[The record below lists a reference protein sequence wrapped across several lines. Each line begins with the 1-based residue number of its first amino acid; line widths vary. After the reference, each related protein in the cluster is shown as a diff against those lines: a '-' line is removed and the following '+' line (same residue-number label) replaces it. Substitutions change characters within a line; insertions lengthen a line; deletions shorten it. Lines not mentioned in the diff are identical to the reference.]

1 MPLAAGGD
9 FAALPDSDDD
19 DLGGADAAPAS
30 RRPGARKPAAK
41 PPGAAPP
48 RSPPIA
54 APPPGISAELRSAF
68 DLKPSSAAARARE
81 QIEKVLGKKRAN
93 LVAAA
98 GSKAGG
104 APDESAAAALPGPKR
119 SRRMQKLLKDKR
131 TDDARR
137 DRLARADLDL
147 RRSEAE
153 ERAKDAEE
161 EVRRQQAG
169 ADALS
174 AELRARVARAEE
186 TLGEAIDETPCPSEA
201 ALGLSDDAFVRP
213 AAPSANETQYGLPP
227 PPPGASD
234 LAPYLAAAERGAAR
248 RGDDPRRA
256 RFAVLRELLRGGWL
270 VVHYAADPRAR
281 ADAETAAWLH
291 DVATNRG
298 TVDRECVLGAR
309 DALLASAGFEAGA
322 GGEAAAP
329 SLAPSRLVEPAI
341 ARPRDAR
348 GDDAPSAAAAPRS
361 VPKRPDARGGVPR
374 WNFPARDSLAALSR
388 VGIPLLDD
396 AGTPEEGGGLLAGGD
411 EAALRAASE
420 IRRATPGPVAPRTFA
435 AVQLLGARCAGAFD
449 EDRDEN
455 PVEADPPLAAKALAA
470 LAAVRLDPRAG
481 AMRASVDFAGAAM
494 LSAASVASPEAY
506 ASFAAEAATRV
517 ARVGRTHASRLAA
530 VRWLP
535 FASERGQRVQDR
547 AALAA
552 LEDLAPRIVN
562 AIEEDRSGEEE
573 EGDKAKN
580 PTRKKPDIK
589 GKRSKPAAK
598 KTEKAAS
605 ASDAAASALPSAEAL
620 RAAAVEALRPV
631 RVTKRASADAAWAL
645 ATAIRLADLVLHSG
659 LASAPRE
666 GESGAAAAAAAAADA
681 ASLQRASEGFMAFL
695 KDVKAKITNNHRAAL
710 SAVKMLAVALY
721 TRHQRAQQL
730 REAEHDLANRDREG
744 AGDES
749 DGE

>member
-1 MPLAAGGD
+1 V
-9 FAALPDSDDD
+9 SVR
-19 DLGGADAAPAS
+19 GGARIE
-30 RRPGARKPAAK
+30 RRRVR
-41 PPGAAPP
+41 PP
-48 RSPPIA
+48 R
-54 APPPGISAELRSAF
+54 L
-68 DLKPSSAAARARE
+68 
-81 QIEKVLGKKRAN
+81 
-93 LVAAA
+93 
-98 GSKAGG
+98 
-104 APDESAAAALPGPKR
+104 
-119 SRRMQKLLKDKR
+119 
-131 TDDARR
+131 
-137 DRLARADLDL
+137 
-147 RRSEAE
+147 
-153 ERAKDAEE
+153 
-161 EVRRQQAG
+161 
-169 ADALS
+169 
-174 AELRARVARAEE
+174 
-186 TLGEAIDETPCPSEA
+186 
-201 ALGLSDDAFVRP
+201 
-213 AAPSANETQYGLPP
+213 APSANETHPHPYGLPP

-234 LAPYLAAAERGAAR
+234 IAPYLAAAERGAAR

-291 DVATNRG
+291 DVATNCG

-329 SLAPSRLVEPAI
+329 SLAPSRLVEPAV

-361 VPKRPDARGGVPR
+361 VPKRPDARDGVPR

-396 AGTPEEGGGLLAGGD
+396 ARTPEEGGGLLAGGD

-449 EDRDEN
+449 DDRDEN

-573 EGDKAKN
+573 EGDKEEEGEAKN
-580 PTRKKPDIK
+580 PTRKKPDMK